1 MFTEERI
8 KEIFFGK
15 RKITSDDIRLL
26 FELSSRIERVC
37 SEGKWMSWSNE
48 VRNEFVNQVILSGER
63 INMGIEKILN
73 IIQSETWLGSS
84 IQFNNI
90 KSMVKYSLEETDR
103 MLNA

>member
-1 MFTEERI
+1 
-8 KEIFFGK
+8 
-15 RKITSDDIRLL
+15 
-26 FELSSRIERVC
+26 
-37 SEGKWMSWSNE
+37 MSWSNTT
-48 VRNEFVNQVILSGER
+48 RNEFVNQVIFSGER

-90 KSMVKYSLEETDR
+90 KSMVKYNLEETDR

>member
-1 MFTEERI
+1 MIGF
-8 KEIFFGK
+8 
-15 RKITSDDIRLL
+15 RK
-26 FELSSRIERVC
+26 
-37 SEGKWMSWSNE
+37 
-48 VRNEFVNQVILSGER
+48 QR

-84 IQFNNI
+84 IQFSNI

>member
-15 RKITSDDIRLL
+15 RKITNDDMHLL
-26 FELSSRIERVC
+26 FELSSQIEKVC
-37 SEGKWMSWSNE
+37 SEGKWMGWSNE
-48 VRNEFVNQVILSGER
+48 VRNEFVNQVILSGDR

-84 IQFNNI
+84 IQFSNI
-90 KSMVKYSLEETDR
+90 KSMVKYNLEETDR